1 MNLGFRKLFV
11 VNNTFLIKSLVYILS
26 LYTKPLFLGLY
37 YQEICIIMPK
47 TKQLEDFAT
56 QVRRDILRQVHKV
69 NSGHPGGS
77 LGCTE
82 FFVALYQEIMDRK
95 GDFDMDGIGEDIFFL
110 SNGHISPVYYSVL
123 ARSGYF
129 PVEELNTFRLINS
142 RLQGHPTTHEGL
154 PGIRIASGS
163 LGQGMSVALGA
174 AQAKKLNNDDH
185 LVYSLHGDGELQEGQ
200 NWEAI
205 MYAAGKNVDNLIATI
220 DLNGQQIDG
229 STDDVLPMG
238 DVKAKF
244 EAFGWDV
251 MEIKEGNNITA
262 VIEGLKEAKTRTGK
276 RKPVCILLHTVMG
289 HGVDFMMHTHAW
301 HGKAP
306 NDEQLEIG
314 LAQNPETLGDY

>member
-1 MNLGFRKLFV
+1 MPN
-11 VNNTFLIKSLVYILS
+11 I
-26 LYTKPLFLGLY
+26 
-37 YQEICIIMPK
+37 QE
-47 TKQLEDFAT
+47 LEDLTT
-56 QVRRDILRQVHKV
+56 QVRRDILRMVHKV

-77 LGCTE
+77 LGCAE
-82 FFVALYQEIMDRK
+82 FFVTLYKDIMKTND
-95 GDFDMDGIGEDIFFL
+95 GFNMDGEGEDLFFL

-129 PVEELNTFRLINS
+129 PVDELNTFRLIDS

-174 AQAKKLNNDDH
+174 AQTKKLNNDNH

-205 MYAAGKNVDNLIATI
+205 MYAAGNNVDNIISTI

-229 STDDVLPMG
+229 STDTVLPMG
-238 DVKAKF
+238 SLRAKF
-244 EAFGWDV
+244 EAFGWTVVDI
-251 MEIKEGNNITA
+251 ENGNNVEAI
-262 VIEGLKEAKTRTGK
+262 LKGMAEAKALTGK
-276 RKPVCILLHTVMG
+276 GKPVCVLLKTVMG
-289 HGVDFMMHTHAW
+289 NGVDFMMHTHAW

-306 NDEQLEIG
+306 NDEQLAIG
-314 LAQNPETLGDY
+314 LEQNAETLGDY

>member
-1 MNLGFRKLFV
+1 
-11 VNNTFLIKSLVYILS
+11 
-26 LYTKPLFLGLY
+26 
-37 YQEICIIMPK
+37 MPK
-47 TKQLEDFAT
+47 TQQLEDFVT

-82 FFVALYQEIMDRK
+82 FFVALYQEILDRK
-95 GDFDMDGIGEDIFFL
+95 DGFDMDGIGEDLFFL

-129 PVEELNTFRLINS
+129 PVEELNTFRLIDS

-163 LGQGMSVALGA
+163 LGQGMSVAIGA
-174 AQAKKLNNDDH
+174 AQAKKLNNDNH
-185 LVYSLHGDGELQEGQ
+185 IVYSLHGDGELQEGQ
-200 NWEAI
+200 IWEAA
-205 MYAAGKNVDNLIATI
+205 MYAAGKKVDNLVSTI

-229 STDDVLPMG
+229 STDDVLALG
-238 DVKAKF
+238 SLKAKF

-262 VIEGLKEAKTRTGK
+262 VVDGLKEAKSRTGK
-276 RKPVCILLHTVMG
+276 GKPVCVLMHTVMG
-289 HGVDFMMHTHAW
+289 NGVDFMMHTHAW